1 MRSATVT
8 PWWWGL
14 KTLIKYRTSKN
25 YRDGEFL
32 GPRIGDKIMIS
43 LLIMTLY
50 LGIGDEFQDSNY
62 INISAVLFMWCTLP
76 AFGAAAYVPSL
87 VLGECGG
94 RGGGRKL
101 VAGEHWMGGYRT
113 PMDAGRREGRGR
125 QRN

>member
-1 MRSATVT
+1 MT

-50 LGIGDEFQDSNY
+50 LGIGDEFVDSNY

-87 VLGECGG
+87 VLGGS
-94 RGGGRKL
+94 
-101 VAGEHWMGGYRT
+101 
-113 PMDAGRREGRGR
+113 RGR
-125 QRN
+125 AVRVVLKWRVEGCCSHAAQDTV